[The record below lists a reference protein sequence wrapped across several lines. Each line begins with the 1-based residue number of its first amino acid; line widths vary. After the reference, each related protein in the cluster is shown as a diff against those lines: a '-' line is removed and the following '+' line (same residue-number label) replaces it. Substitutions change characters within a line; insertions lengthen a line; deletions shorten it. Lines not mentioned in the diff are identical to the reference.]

1 MPIYEYECGACGHN
15 LEALQK
21 MSDMPLRECPDCGE
35 STLRR
40 LVSAPAFR
48 LKGSGWYETDFK
60 TGDNKRNLAGDKAE
74 AEAKA
79 KAKADK
85 DTADTATKKDGE
97 KKGGKTTAGDGKSDT
112 KASAGNT

>member
-1 MPIYEYECGACGHN
+1 
-15 LEALQK
+15 

-74 AEAKA
+74 A

-85 DTADTATKKDGE
+85 DTADTATNKDGE
-97 KKGGKTTAGDGKSDT
+97 KKGGKTTAGDGKSGS
-112 KASAGNT
+112 KASADDT